1 MATQSVCD
9 HTSMWR
15 YKHVL
20 WRCKHVTIQLST
32 CCDDTSMCCDD
43 TSMCCDDTS
52 MWRYKHG
59 LWYGGRMWRY
69 KLHDLYMAALS
80 ARDNTSMACACCLQW
95 LSACDDTSIPCAWL
109 DWAAA
114 CHDTSTMSCPSSGR
128 ADTTT
133 CLGQIT
139 SVGWHSPAFTESTVS
154 TAELQDDVSATHYSS
169 KWNCI
174 GRKSVWQVL
183 QHVFACQWW
192 GEQTSASRHGHGVAT
207 LTSMQLIS

>member
-1 MATQSVCD
+1 
-9 HTSMWR
+9 MWP
-15 YKHVL
+15 YKY
-20 WRCKHVTIQLST
+20 VTIQV
-32 CCDDTSMCCDD
+32 
-43 TSMCCDDTS
+43 CDDTS
-52 MWRYKHG
+52 MWRYKHCVVTIQACDDTAEHV
-59 LWYGGRMWRY
+59 LQRYKHVLRLYKHVLWRY

-95 LSACDDTSIPCAWL
+95 LSACDDTSMPCAWL

-139 SVGWHSPAFTESTVS
+139 SVGWHSPALTESTVS
-154 TAELQDDVSATHYSS
+154 TAELQDDVPATHYSC
-169 KWNCI
+169 KWNCV
-174 GRKSVWQVL
+174 GRESIWQVL

-192 GEQTSASRHGHGVAT
+192 GEQTSASAMDMAWRHSPACS
-207 LTSMQLIS
+207 LFLKLKPLFRLAF